1 MKIDLSGRWSFDLD
15 PEMTGVEKGNFNLPL
30 WDQISL
36 PGTVSSNQ
44 LGEASDTKEIG
55 HLTDPYAFTGYAWF
69 TKYIN
74 FDQYETHEYYLIL
87 ERTRNAHIWIDD
99 TYVDSRDTLVAPHEY
114 FLSPHITK
122 KKHRVTILVDNSSYR
137 IKGGHLTSPDTQT
150 NWNGIV
156 GEIYLD
162 VRTPDQ
168 LHRVTLDASYL
179 ERRLDLSLVL
189 QSNSSKSVTTRILDG
204 DQVLFNDSLDL
215 RVGSNRIRIDLP
227 EEIEAWS
234 EHHPKL
240 YTISLDLNGEIYEYN
255 FGVRDFKAVGRH
267 FEINGERTFLRG
279 KHDGLIFP
287 LTAYA
292 PMDVESWLKVMSVAK
307 DHGINHYRFHTACPP
322 DAAFT
327 AADMLGIYMEPELPF
342 WGTVTTEADEEHD
355 GAAEAFLISE
365 GFRMLDAY
373 GNHPSFVMMSMG
385 NELWGSKERI
395 DEMLAMY
402 RSYDPRPLYT
412 QGSNNFQF
420 SPTVLPHEDFFTGV
434 RFSQDRLIRGSYAMC
449 DAPQGHIQTAAPN
462 SSHNYDEFIVPKRIE
477 NNSNVSGTE
486 EIVIQYETGTKTVT
500 REAGDAFIPEVPVV
514 SHEIGQYG
522 MYPNYDEIEKYTGVL
537 KARNLEVFRERLE
550 AKGMLHLADRF
561 FRASGRLAVDAY
573 KAELEAAIGS
583 HELAG
588 YQILDIQDFSGQGTA
603 LVGILDAFMD
613 SKGLITPEAWREF
626 CSDHVLMAALDR
638 FVFRSGES
646 IDMPMKLAH
655 YGAVQLSKPILIARL
670 FDGETEVFKSKLQFD
685 AELKGDLYNCGS
697 IQLELPVVDLPKKL
711 DLVVE
716 VDGRPIRN
724 RYKLWVY
731 PPVTPSSANE
741 VVETA
746 DFATAQA
753 ALERGDSVLFY
764 PTLSE
769 EQSIEGTY
777 CTDFWNYP
785 MFRQISE
792 NMNRTIPIG
801 THGLTIQNDHP
812 IFAEFPTE
820 DYTTAQW
827 YDIISNSRVQI
838 LDESSIWPI
847 AQMIDNVERNHRL
860 GLIWEARVGE
870 AQLVV
875 VTAALDRLAETS
887 LPAASLR
894 ESILKYMNGNQMTA
908 EQSIDLEAFKQLFS

>member
-1 MKIDLSGRWSFDLD
+1 
-15 PEMTGVEKGNFNLPL
+15 
-30 WDQISL
+30 
-36 PGTVSSNQ
+36 
-44 LGEASDTKEIG
+44 
-55 HLTDPYAFTGYAWF
+55 
-69 TKYIN
+69 
-74 FDQYETHEYYLIL
+74 
-87 ERTRNAHIWIDD
+87 
-99 TYVDSRDTLVAPHEY
+99 
-114 FLSPHITK
+114 
-122 KKHRVTILVDNSSYR
+122 
-137 IKGGHLTSPDTQT
+137 
-150 NWNGIV
+150 
-156 GEIYLD
+156 
-162 VRTPDQ
+162 
-168 LHRVTLDASYL
+168 
-179 ERRLDLSLVL
+179 
-189 QSNSSKSVTTRILDG
+189 
-204 DQVLFNDSLDL
+204 
-215 RVGSNRIRIDLP
+215 
-227 EEIEAWS
+227 
-234 EHHPKL
+234 
-240 YTISLDLNGEIYEYN
+240 
-255 FGVRDFKAVGRH
+255 
-267 FEINGERTFLRG
+267 
-279 KHDGLIFP
+279 
-287 LTAYA
+287 
-292 PMDVESWLKVMSVAK
+292 
-307 DHGINHYRFHTACPP
+307 
-322 DAAFT
+322 
-327 AADMLGIYMEPELPF
+327 
-342 WGTVTTEADEEHD
+342 
-355 GAAEAFLISE
+355 
-365 GFRMLDAY
+365 
-373 GNHPSFVMMSMG
+373 
-385 NELWGSKERI
+385 
-395 DEMLAMY
+395 
-402 RSYDPRPLYT
+402 
-412 QGSNNFQF
+412 
-420 SPTVLPHEDFFTGV
+420 
-434 RFSQDRLIRGSYAMC
+434 
-449 DAPQGHIQTAAPN
+449 
-462 SSHNYDEFIVPKRIE
+462 
-477 NNSNVSGTE
+477 
-486 EIVIQYETGTKTVT
+486 
-500 REAGDAFIPEVPVV
+500 
-514 SHEIGQYG
+514 
-522 MYPNYDEIEKYTGVL
+522 
-537 KARNLEVFRERLE
+537 
-550 AKGMLHLADRF
+550 
-561 FRASGRLAVDAY
+561 
-573 KAELEAAIGS
+573 
-583 HELAG
+583 
-588 YQILDIQDFSGQGTA
+588 
-603 LVGILDAFMD
+603 
-613 SKGLITPEAWREF
+613 
-626 CSDHVLMAALDR
+626 MAALDR

-875 VTAALDRLAETS
+875 VTAALDHLAETS

-894 ESILKYMNGNQMTA
+894 ESILKYMSGKQMTA
-908 EQSIDLEAFKQLFS
+908 EQSIDLDAFKQLFS